1 MMGAFR
7 NLNVQV
13 KLLAGFGVLAALAGG
28 IALVGTRDLN
38 ASDNDIS
45 VLHEQYFSL
54 IAELSDLTADV
65 GTVRT
70 DMMGMVDYDG
80 TESITLGWNGVKK
93 ASTEVDNSFERLAT
107 TVRPSAGTARHW
119 IARLPSLS
127 STQAPAPA
135 APVNMRPIAGA

>member
-107 TVRPSAGTARHW
+107 TVTDRTLRT
-119 IARLPSLS
+119 RLNDIQHTWEQFRDANESQLL
-127 STQAPAPA
+127 
-135 APVNMRPIAGA
+135 